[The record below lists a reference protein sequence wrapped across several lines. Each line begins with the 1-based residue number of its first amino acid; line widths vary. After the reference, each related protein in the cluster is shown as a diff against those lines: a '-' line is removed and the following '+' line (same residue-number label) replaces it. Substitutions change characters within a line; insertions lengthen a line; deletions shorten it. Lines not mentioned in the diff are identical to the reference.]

1 MPPQKARI
9 LGENGVDKDKDI
21 HSPLS
26 PLTPDSPLYP
36 DGIMTTMWIRKHR
49 DIIPA
54 VLVSFYE
61 LKSDEKPENPSDE
74 ELARHLVELKF
85 VHRNTNIGKYTVTAV

>member
-1 MPPQKARI
+1 MKELTDGQSFRLPPQKARI
-9 LGENGVDKDKDI
+9 VGEPGLEKDKEA

-49 DIIPA
+49 DIIPS
-54 VLVSFYE
+54 VFVSLYE
-61 LKSDEKPENPSDE
+61 LKSDEKPYNISDE
-74 ELARHLVELKF
+74 ELARHLNELK
-85 VHRNTNIGKYTVTAV
+85 

>member
-1 MPPQKARI
+1 MEQSFRLPPQKARA
-9 LGENGVDKDKDI
+9 LGDAGSEKDKEL

-49 DIIPA
+49 DIIPS
-54 VLVSFYE
+54 VFLSMYE
-61 LKSDEKPENPSDE
+61 LKSEKTPYNISDE
-74 ELARHLVELKF
+74 ELARHLAELK
-85 VHRNTNIGKYTVTAV
+85 